1 VPLDDLLSELDVY
14 IGERRYREASDL
26 LQRAETIVDQHAR
39 LDSSLGKGRKANE
52 LQKRIEK
59 QRQQLARLLMHDLKS
74 PALHKSEHRLLIT
87 CLLNLGLPLVARDLF
102 LGIASLFVS
111 CRWSCRVVGRVVS
124 CPEELRVNGQMR
136 GRSAFGRTSES
147 CSSTAIW

>member
-102 LGIASLFVS
+102 LGIASPSCAS
-111 CRWSCRVVGRVVS
+111 CRWSCRENS
-124 CPEELRVNGQMR
+124 LNGQMR
-136 GRSAFGRTSES
+136 GRSALGRTSES
-147 CSSTAIW
+147 CSSTATW